1 METDL
6 HAPLG
11 QKRPEPRKRSGLFSP
26 VRLFGLL
33 AVCGVIGF
41 SIYASRMPATLK
53 ADDPVS
59 VEPAATTNIG
69 QQADAGAATAAPDV
83 GLDRQA
89 PRSGANVRETV
100 TADGNVVTTF
110 SPRSRDGD
118 GPALISGGSRTQD
131 ARLAG
136 FPNADLEEDSP
147 FGKLPIIG
155 TDGLRPSEYFA
166 RPWSG
171 ARGTRVAIV
180 IAGLGLSQTGTQ
192 HAVKTLPP
200 EVTLAFAASGNSLAR
215 WVQEGRRTGHEV
227 LLQVPFE
234 PFDYPTNNPGP
245 DTLLVSRNSAANLEN
260 LHKSMARM
268 SNYTGIMNYMGAR
281 FLSDAKALEPVMRDV
296 GKRGLLFLDDGSS
309 ARSQTGTLA
318 KTLGVDHAFGDLQI
332 DGTVS
337 TDAILK
343 KLDELERIARRNG
356 TAIGVGFAFDETIDA
371 VTKWSEE
378 ATGRGVEIVGVA
390 SLTSP

>member
-11 QKRPEPRKRSGLFSP
+11 QKRPEPRKRSGLVSP
-26 VRLFGLL
+26 LRLLGFL

-41 SIYASRMPATLK
+41 SVYVSRMPVTLR
-53 ADDPVS
+53 ASDPTS
-59 VEPAATTNIG
+59 AEPAPEATAG
-69 QQADAGAATAAPDV
+69 QPVEADAAAVGPDT
-83 GLDRQA
+83 GLERQA
-89 PRSGANVRETV
+89 PHSGANVRETM

-110 SPRSRDGD
+110 SPRPRDD
-118 GPALISGGSRTQD
+118 EGPALISGTSRIQD

-136 FPNADLEEDSP
+136 FPNTDLEEDSP
-147 FGKLPIIG
+147 FGKLPMIG
-155 TDGLRPSEYFA
+155 PDGLRPSEYFA

-171 ARGTRVAIV
+171 ARGTRIAIV

-192 HAVKTLPP
+192 RAVKTLPP

-215 WVQEGRRTGHEV
+215 WVQEGRRAGHEV

-234 PFDYPTNNPGP
+234 PFDYPANNPGP
-245 DTLLVSRNSAANLEN
+245 DTLLVSRNGAANIEN

-281 FLSDAKALEPVMRDV
+281 FLSDAKALEPVMRDI

-309 ARSQTGTLA
+309 ARSQTGLLA

-332 DGTVS
+332 DGTVN
-337 TDAILK
+337 TEAILK

-356 TAIGVGFAFDETIDA
+356 TAIGVGFAFDETIEA

>member
-83 GLDRQA
+83 GL
-89 PRSGANVRETV
+89 
-100 TADGNVVTTF
+100 TF

-118 GPALISGGSRTQD
+118 GPALISGGTRTQD

-215 WVQEGRRTGHEV
+215 WVQEGRRAGHEV

>member
-26 VRLFGLL
+26 SRLFGLL
-33 AVCGVIGF
+33 AFFGAIGL

-53 ADDPVS
+53 TSDPASAQQTSTAENGQPVD
-59 VEPAATTNIG
+59 AT
-69 QQADAGAATAAPDV
+69 AATAAPDI

-89 PRSGANVRETV
+89 PHSGANVRETT
-100 TADGNVVTTF
+100 TADGSVITTF
-110 SPRSRDGD
+110 SPRPRDGE
-118 GPALISGGSRTQD
+118 GPALISGGTRTQD
-131 ARLAG
+131 TRLAG
-136 FPNADLEEDSP
+136 FPNPDLEEDSP

-155 TDGLRPSEYFA
+155 PDGLRPTEYFA

-171 ARGTRVAIV
+171 ARGTRIAIV

-192 HAVKTLPP
+192 RAVKTLPP

-234 PFDYPTNNPGP
+234 PFDYPANNPGP
-245 DTLLVSRNSAANLEN
+245 DTLLISRNSAANLEN

-281 FLSDAKALEPVMRDV
+281 FLSDAKALEPVMRDI

-309 ARSQTGTLA
+309 ARSQTGALA

-332 DGTVS
+332 DGTVNAN
-337 TDAILK
+337 AILK

-371 VTKWSEE
+371 VAKWSEE

-390 SLTSP
+390 ALTSP